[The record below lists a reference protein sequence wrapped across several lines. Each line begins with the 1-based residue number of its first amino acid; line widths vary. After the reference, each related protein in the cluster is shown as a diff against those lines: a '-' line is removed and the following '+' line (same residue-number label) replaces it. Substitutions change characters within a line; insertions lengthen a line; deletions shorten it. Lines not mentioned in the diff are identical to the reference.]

1 MFNKILV
8 AIDGSKMSDKVLHA
22 AGQLAQE
29 HQAKLTLITVGKEL
43 VIPPTM
49 VITDYEKIL
58 AEMSNAGKALLK
70 ESQQKLK
77 GYEIETESLFVQGS
91 SISRMIVKVA
101 QEQSYDLIVIGSRGL
116 GNIKGMMLGGV
127 SQKVAQLS
135 NCPVLIIK

>member
-77 GYEIETESLFVQGS
+77 GYEIETEALFVQGS